1 MSERD
6 DVEHHKHRLQA
17 ISDRLKDQVA
27 LRSADANR
35 LQEEREYRAQAD
47 WQEKKRVMAKAQEQA
62 RVPLAEVSSARVEVA
77 EPSQDQR

>member
-35 LQEEREYRAQAD
+35 LQEERE
-47 WQEKKRVMAKAQEQA
+47 
-62 RVPLAEVSSARVEVA
+62 
-77 EPSQDQR
+77 